1 MFDELNMKYLSSVG
15 NKFKKFNKKFPEKFM
30 DEKYYSYLDKNGIK
44 MKLQYEIDKERK
56 LFNRFIENMR
66 NYKKL
71 DELRKKNYFSK
82 LRGYRDNSEEKK
94 IMELREKRLRDILE
108 LKKRKE
114 FIDKNRSILNIG
126 NIGTVYETFL
136 IDAKRKINKNPKEKV
151 FHDQG
156 NNTTF
161 KDFQNIN
168 HNSLLSFN
176 SSLNSDK
183 VNHRTKKNLKYLE
196 SDTNLMRNII
206 RKRTNLSQSNTNS
219 NNILEK
225 KKNQISL
232 FRLKLQNNKK
242 LNEFQSQLISLK
254 ETSHTN
260 LYSNESNNFNS
271 TFNDI
276 NINSYPNKIKS
287 IKSTINRNFFNPND
301 IELKGVQIK
310 WKSKFK
316 LKRPLYLDKLKDK
329 NDNNSFSKNE
339 NTKFNSERKTDEIKN
354 NNKSTENRNKNSEYK
369 KKFFKLNKINP
380 QRIKKI
386 FNNYKSSNS
395 LIGSEHKKRILKDTG
410 LDKNY

>member
-1 MFDELNMKYLSSVG
+1 M
-15 NKFKKFNKKFPEKFM
+15 
-30 DEKYYSYLDKNGIK
+30 
-44 MKLQYEIDKERK
+44 
-56 LFNRFIENMR
+56 
-66 NYKKL
+66 
-71 DELRKKNYFSK
+71 
-82 LRGYRDNSEEKK
+82 
-94 IMELREKRLRDILE
+94 
-108 LKKRKE
+108 
-114 FIDKNRSILNIG
+114 
-126 NIGTVYETFL
+126 
-136 IDAKRKINKNPKEKV
+136 
-151 FHDQG
+151 
-156 NNTTF
+156 
-161 KDFQNIN
+161 
-168 HNSLLSFN
+168 
-176 SSLNSDK
+176 
-183 VNHRTKKNLKYLE
+183 
-196 SDTNLMRNII
+196 
-206 RKRTNLSQSNTNS
+206 SQSNTNS

-254 ETSHTN
+254 ETSRTN

>member
-1 MFDELNMKYLSSVG
+1 
-15 NKFKKFNKKFPEKFM
+15 
-30 DEKYYSYLDKNGIK
+30 
-44 MKLQYEIDKERK
+44 
-56 LFNRFIENMR
+56 
-66 NYKKL
+66 
-71 DELRKKNYFSK
+71 
-82 LRGYRDNSEEKK
+82 
-94 IMELREKRLRDILE
+94 
-108 LKKRKE
+108 
-114 FIDKNRSILNIG
+114 
-126 NIGTVYETFL
+126 
-136 IDAKRKINKNPKEKV
+136 
-151 FHDQG
+151 
-156 NNTTF
+156 
-161 KDFQNIN
+161 
-168 HNSLLSFN
+168 
-176 SSLNSDK
+176 
-183 VNHRTKKNLKYLE
+183 
-196 SDTNLMRNII
+196 MRNII

>member
-1 MFDELNMKYLSSVG
+1 M
-15 NKFKKFNKKFPEKFM
+15 
-30 DEKYYSYLDKNGIK
+30 
-44 MKLQYEIDKERK
+44 
-56 LFNRFIENMR
+56 
-66 NYKKL
+66 
-71 DELRKKNYFSK
+71 
-82 LRGYRDNSEEKK
+82 
-94 IMELREKRLRDILE
+94 
-108 LKKRKE
+108 
-114 FIDKNRSILNIG
+114 
-126 NIGTVYETFL
+126 
-136 IDAKRKINKNPKEKV
+136 
-151 FHDQG
+151 
-156 NNTTF
+156 
-161 KDFQNIN
+161 
-168 HNSLLSFN
+168 
-176 SSLNSDK
+176 
-183 VNHRTKKNLKYLE
+183 
-196 SDTNLMRNII
+196 
-206 RKRTNLSQSNTNS
+206 SQSNTNS

>member
-136 IDAKRKINKNPKEKV
+136 IDAKRKRNKNPKEKV

-168 HNSLLSFN
+168 PNSLLSFN

-232 FRLKLQNNKK
+232 FRLKLQNNK
-242 LNEFQSQLISLK
+242 
-254 ETSHTN
+254 
-260 LYSNESNNFNS
+260 NNFNS

>member
-1 MFDELNMKYLSSVG
+1 
-15 NKFKKFNKKFPEKFM
+15 
-30 DEKYYSYLDKNGIK
+30 
-44 MKLQYEIDKERK
+44 
-56 LFNRFIENMR
+56 MR

-136 IDAKRKINKNPKEKV
+136 IDAKRKRNKNPKEKV

-183 VNHRTKKNLKYLE
+183 VNHCTKKNLKYLE

-260 LYSNESNNFNS
+260 LNSNESNNFNS

>member
-1 MFDELNMKYLSSVG
+1 M
-15 NKFKKFNKKFPEKFM
+15 
-30 DEKYYSYLDKNGIK
+30 
-44 MKLQYEIDKERK
+44 
-56 LFNRFIENMR
+56 
-66 NYKKL
+66 
-71 DELRKKNYFSK
+71 
-82 LRGYRDNSEEKK
+82 
-94 IMELREKRLRDILE
+94 
-108 LKKRKE
+108 
-114 FIDKNRSILNIG
+114 
-126 NIGTVYETFL
+126 
-136 IDAKRKINKNPKEKV
+136 
-151 FHDQG
+151 
-156 NNTTF
+156 
-161 KDFQNIN
+161 
-168 HNSLLSFN
+168 
-176 SSLNSDK
+176 
-183 VNHRTKKNLKYLE
+183 
-196 SDTNLMRNII
+196 
-206 RKRTNLSQSNTNS
+206 SQSNTNS

-395 LIGSEHKKRILKDTG
+395 NWFRT
-410 LDKNY
+410 

>member
-1 MFDELNMKYLSSVG
+1 
-15 NKFKKFNKKFPEKFM
+15 M

-136 IDAKRKINKNPKEKV
+136 IDAKRKRNKNPKEKV
-151 FHDQG
+151 FHDLG

-176 SSLNSDK
+176 SPLNSDK

-260 LYSNESNNFNS
+260 LNSNESNNFNS

>member
-15 NKFKKFNKKFPEKFM
+15 NKFKKFNKKFPEKIM

-136 IDAKRKINKNPKEKV
+136 IDAKRKRNKNPKEKV

-219 NNILEK
+219 KNILEK

-254 ETSHTN
+254 ETSRTN

>member
-15 NKFKKFNKKFPEKFM
+15 NKFKKFSKKFPEKFI

-136 IDAKRKINKNPKEKV
+136 IDAKRKRNKNPKEKV

-176 SSLNSDK
+176 SPLNSDK

-254 ETSHTN
+254 ETSRTN